1 MHFAV
6 KISAFALIIGFAAC
20 AREPAPSTAD
30 DAAAAAAEAVAARP
44 AETEYADARQAAD
57 TKLPLVVVHKGPACG
72 CCETWVGHMRAAGF
86 TVEVRDTQDLDAIK
100 AEVGVPVGQGS
111 CHTARVGDYFVEGHV
126 PADDVKR
133 LLIEKPGVRGLIVSG
148 MVQGSPGM
156 EQGGVPQA
164 YDVMAVAKD
173 GSTSVFAHH
182 GD

>member
-1 MHFAV
+1 MHFAL
-6 KISAFALIIGFAAC
+6 KISAFALIMGLAAC
-20 AREPAPSTAD
+20 AREPAPSPGNNATT
-30 DAAAAAAEAVAARP
+30 AAAGPVAAEP
-44 AETEYADARQAAD
+44 APVEYADAGQAAD
-57 TKLPLVVVHKGPACG
+57 ASLPLVVVHKGPACG

-133 LLIEKPGVRGLIVSG
+133 LLIEKPDVRGLIVSG

-156 EQGGVPQA
+156 EQDGVPQA